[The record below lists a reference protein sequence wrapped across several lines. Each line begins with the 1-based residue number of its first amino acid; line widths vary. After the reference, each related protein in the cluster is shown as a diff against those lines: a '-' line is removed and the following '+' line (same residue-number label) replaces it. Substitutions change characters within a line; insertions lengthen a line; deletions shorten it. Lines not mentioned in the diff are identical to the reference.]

1 MASYHVD
8 SERGGA
14 RRAQGEITRAEM
26 RPEQLQQE
34 EEKQAPP
41 PAAAAPRTRRGAQVP
56 QEDRRRSSGV
66 VWAMVILCTVLA
78 IGVIVTGATVF
89 AVYLVYKPKMPYLLV
104 SDARLVALEYDQAG
118 TIDNLVLSLTIL
130 AENTNSKADAS
141 FSRVDLAVG
150 FHGAEVAVLRARPF
164 AVARRSSV
172 PLRYQVVSAG
182 RPLSPD
188 GMRYMDGALKAA
200 VVPLDLFGK
209 ARTTWKVG
217 IFASLRFWT
226 RISCRFLFFYP
237 GNGTAMPIDCRSRS
251 P

>member
-1 MASYHVD
+1 MD
-8 SERGGA
+8 TTERE
-14 RRAQGEITRAEM
+14 RRSGRAEM
-26 RPEQLQQE
+26 QPGQNQKQQQIWGRDQG
-34 EEKQAPP
+34 K
-41 PAAAAPRTRRGAQVP
+41 
-56 QEDRRRSSGV
+56 SSGV
-66 VWAMVILCTVLA
+66 VWAMVILCTLLA

-89 AVYLVYKPKMPYLLV
+89 AVYLLYKPKMPYLLV

-118 TIDNLVLSLTIL
+118 TIQNLVLSLTIQ
-130 AENTNSKADAS
+130 AENSNSKADAS
-141 FSRVDLAVG
+141 FSRVNLAVG
-150 FHGAEVAVLRARPF
+150 FHGAEVAVLRASPF
-164 AVARRSSV
+164 VVARRSSV

-188 GMRYMDGALKAA
+188 GMRYMDGALKAG

-217 IFASLRFWT
+217 IFVSLRFWT
-226 RISCRFLFFYP
+226 RISCRFLFFFP